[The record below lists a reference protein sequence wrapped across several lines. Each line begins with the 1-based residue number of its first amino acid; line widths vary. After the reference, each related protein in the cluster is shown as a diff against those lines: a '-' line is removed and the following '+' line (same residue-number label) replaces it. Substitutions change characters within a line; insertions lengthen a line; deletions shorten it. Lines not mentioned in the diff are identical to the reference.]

1 MTTRTRSTNCV
12 QRSLGRYA
20 WFFVSLVLACFGLLP
35 GTQAV
40 SPAPDGGY
48 PGGNTVERLNSL
60 LSLAT
65 GRYNTAVGFF
75 SLRSNTWHQVPNNP
89 GDYIANNQPV
99 VQTDHD
105 IIDNGTTSKPGYT
118 PFVYPHPL
126 TNECGGGVYS
136 LTGAGRPVADGVLSN
151 PNVDGVSIRLHWND
165 LETADGVYNWAYLDT
180 QVFRVVA
187 AGKSVSLRI
196 GTGGGDATRGNEGNV
211 PGWVIDEITASV
223 GGTPNDCAH
232 YFHFNNPPVADQA
245 IPTFWEPIFVQ
256 KRQELFTALGA
267 HFAGNNNVKVVFVGA
282 CNAKSSDWSVPDSA
296 VVDNIC
302 GAGQSER
309 SRWLGLGYTSQ
320 KLIDQACPAT
330 GTGGVIDAAALA
342 FPDKFIAY
350 AVGRISGL
358 DPTQDYVAE
367 HITQNARAKYGSRIL
382 IAKET
387 LSQKTFEND
396 PYNQQPANNGWT
408 ILWELPPC
416 AAQMASDVT
425 SPSGLARMSGQRDG
439 GPVQVL
445 TDAVNVGADYGT
457 VYQEIYQD
465 DVTNPVTAPVIAYA
479 HGLLA
484 CPSPTPTPTA
494 TPTATP
500 TPTSTPT
507 PTPTST
513 PTPTA
518 TPTATATPTPT
529 PTPTPTSTPTAT
541 ATPTETATATP
552 TVTPT
557 VTATPASTPTSTPT
571 ATPTPTPRPAP
582 TPRSRPTPL
591 PRPTP

>member
-1 MTTRTRSTNCV
+1 MRSRHRWAEHRTIARTISTSTIRQWQIKQSPRFGSRSSSRNGR
-12 QRSLGRYA
+12 RSSRRSA
-20 WFFVSLVLACFGLLP
+20 R
-35 GTQAV
+35 T
-40 SPAPDGGY
+40 SPA
-48 PGGNTVERLNSL
+48 
-60 LSLAT
+60 
-65 GRYNTAVGFF
+65 
-75 SLRSNTWHQVPNNP
+75 
-89 GDYIANNQPV
+89 I
-99 VQTDHD
+99 
-105 IIDNGTTSKPGYT
+105 TTSRWCSSGRAT
-118 PFVYPHPL
+118 RRVR
-126 TNECGGGVYS
+126 
-136 LTGAGRPVADGVLSN
+136 TGAYRN
-151 PNVDGVSIRLHWND
+151 
-165 LETADGVYNWAYLDT
+165 
-180 QVFRVVA
+180 
-187 AGKSVSLRI
+187 
-196 GTGGGDATRGNEGNV
+196 
-211 PGWVIDEITASV
+211 
-223 GGTPNDCAH
+223 
-232 YFHFNNPPVADQA
+232 
-245 IPTFWEPIFVQ
+245 
-256 KRQELFTALGA
+256 
-267 HFAGNNNVKVVFVGA
+267 
-282 CNAKSSDWSVPDSA
+282 SA

-367 HITQNARAKYGSRIL
+367 HITQNARAKYGNRIL

-396 PYNQQPANNGWT
+396 PYDQQPANNGWT

-529 PTPTPTSTPTAT
+529 PTPTPTSTPTA
-541 ATPTETATATP
+541 
-552 TVTPT
+552 
-557 VTATPASTPTSTPT
+557 
-571 ATPTPTPRPAP
+571 
-582 TPRSRPTPL
+582 
-591 PRPTP
+591 